1 MFDSLSSSL
10 PQIKAG
16 KFRAIAMASKDRS
29 RVLPDVPTVAEQGM
43 PGFDVSVWYSVLAPV
58 GTPPALVQKLNAEI
72 NRAMRAP
79 EAKEKI
85 EGYGYDIWG
94 STPAEADAFIR
105 SEIVR
110 WGKVVKDS
118 GATVN

>member
-1 MFDSLSSSL
+1 M
-10 PQIKAG
+10 
-16 KFRAIAMASKDRS
+16 RS
-29 RVLPDVPTVAEQGM
+29 PDA
-43 PGFDVSVWYSVLAPV
+43 
-58 GTPPALVQKLNAEI
+58 
-72 NRAMRAP
+72 R
-79 EAKEKI
+79 EKI

-110 WGKVVKDS
+110 WGKVVKES

>member
-1 MFDSLSSSL
+1 
-10 PQIKAG
+10 
-16 KFRAIAMASKDRS
+16 
-29 RVLPDVPTVAEQGM
+29 M
-43 PGFDVSVWYSVLAPV
+43 PGFDVSVWYSVLAAA
-58 GTPPALVQKLNAEI
+58 GTPPALVQRLNAEI
-72 NRAMRAP
+72 IRAMRAP

-85 EGYGYDIWG
+85 EGFGYDIWG

>member
-1 MFDSLSSSL
+1 M
-10 PQIKAG
+10 
-16 KFRAIAMASKDRS
+16 RS
-29 RVLPDVPTVAEQGM
+29 
-43 PGFDVSVWYSVLAPV
+43 
-58 GTPPALVQKLNAEI
+58 
-72 NRAMRAP
+72 P